1 MLITLFGSYVTYTY
15 LCRIIIKT
23 KVMYHILFYKKNEG
37 GCQKQD
43 GFSTRAKALEWLKT
57 FWDDV
62 EWYSI
67 EATV

>member
-1 MLITLFGSYVTYTY
+1 
-15 LCRIIIKT
+15 
-23 KVMYHILFYKKNEG
+23 MYHILFYKKNEG
-37 GCQKQD
+37 GCQKKN

-67 EATV
+67 EETA